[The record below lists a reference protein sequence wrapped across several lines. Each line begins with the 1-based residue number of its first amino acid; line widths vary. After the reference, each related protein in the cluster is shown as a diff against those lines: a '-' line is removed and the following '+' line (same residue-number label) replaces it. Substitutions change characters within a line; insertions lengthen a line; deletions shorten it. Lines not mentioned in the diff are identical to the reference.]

1 MFISKIGVGFQQ
13 TGRTCRPP
21 CRHCWKELSL
31 FDWDNLQPDRPGVN
45 RLRADKAVVGE
56 LLEHVLEPSKTI
68 HDKYRSMQLVLDSG
82 KVVAGVVAEETPESF
97 RMLPNLLAPEQVV
110 VVHRADVQEAIPSQV
125 SAMPTGLVN
134 VLTRDEVVALV
145 SFLEAGDDLPTTL
158 KHQPGHGGAGVSP
171 PK

>member
-1 MFISKIGVGFQQ
+1 MTLAARVLTVSDGVAAGEREDASGPALVARLEAEAEQLPRKEIILASLQ
-13 TGRTCRPP
+13 NRAAIIVTRTMDEAI
-21 CRHCWKELSL
+21 EL
-31 FDWDNLQPDRPGVN
+31 
-45 RLRADKAVVGE
+45 
-56 LLEHVLEPSKTI
+56 T
-68 HDKYRSMQLVLDSG
+68 
-82 KVVAGVVAEETPESF
+82 
-97 RMLPNLLAPEQVV
+97 NLLAPEQVV
-110 VVHRADVQEAIPSQV
+110 VIHRDDVHEAIPSQV